1 MARTQ
6 ESKQSKSE
14 AAKEAPAIAEPE
26 ETNTAVAATNGNE
39 PQEADA
45 EASGEQTGE
54 TQELLPTS
62 DDVDEVLNALK
73 TLLSTVEKLQKARQ
87 EVGDIKPL
95 LIQMLDGEMMSGED
109 LDQLKGGIN
118 GLFKLVRSYSDYQA
132 ALTKAQP
139 ARSLLDQ
146 VLKSPN
152 ASK

>member
-1 MARTQ
+1 MARTH
-6 ESKQSKSE
+6 EAKQNKSE
-14 AAKEAPAIAEPE
+14 AAKNSPSIAELE
-26 ETNTAVAATNGNE
+26 ETTSPEDTTNGDA
-39 PQEADA
+39 PQEP
-45 EASGEQTGE
+45 EAQASDS
-54 TQELLPTS
+54 QEEIPTS

-109 LDQLKGGIN
+109 LDQLKSGIN
-118 GLFKLVRSYSDYQA
+118 GLFKLVRSYGDYQT

-152 ASK
+152 APKA